1 MVKIYIGADH
11 RGYRLKGKLVEFLRK
26 KDYTVID
33 MGNSKYERDDDF
45 VDFAI
50 KVGEKAVAS
59 NELGI
64 VICSSGIGVCI
75 AANKVRGVRAGL
87 CTTLKQTRIAR
98 ESDNINVL
106 CLSSELVSEEKNL
119 KIALEFINTVFSPEE
134 RYMRRL
140 GKIKKYES

>member
-50 KVGEKAVAS
+50 KVGEKAVTS

-75 AANKVRGVRAGL
+75 AANKVKGVRAGL

-119 KIALEFINTVFSPEE
+119 KIALKFINTVFSPEE